1 MQRPIF
7 TLVSD
12 DEPRLEALRS
22 DLNRRYQADYQVCVA
37 SSAAAALTMMAVLAD
52 AGAEVALIIADEH
65 LADMPAVDFLASAHG
80 LHPGAKRILLIDRG
94 NWTGP
99 HPAIAAMAV
108 GKIDYCLYVPWFPPE
123 RNLHPPVSEF
133 LAAWDK
139 SREPSRVAFRIVGP
153 ASSPRAHRLREDLTR
168 MSVPYWYFDHES
180 AEGRQLLHKHD
191 LDGRPL
197 PVVLARDDSVLI
209 NPSHEDLMVKLG
221 FRTSPDLHTCDV
233 AIVGAGPAGLAA
245 AVYAASEGL
254 STLVLEPDI
263 PGGQAGTSSLIR
275 NYLGF
280 PHGLSGDD
288 LTDRALNQ
296 AWLFGAEFTS
306 AAAEGLTVRDGRRV
320 VHAGGAEVE
329 ARAVVIATG
338 VSWRRLGVPGLE
350 KLIGAGVFY
359 GAASA
364 EARAMAGQDVYVT
377 GAGNSAGQAAIHLA
391 RYAATVTMVVRG
403 ADLGATMSSY
413 LVTEISKTDNVRVR
427 LATEVTGGH
436 GQCSL
441 ETLTLRDR
449 DSGAI
454 DAVPAAGLFVMIGAE
469 PRTGWLPDGIGRD
482 DEGFILTGRNLQ
494 RAGKLPADWPY
505 GRPPLLLETSIPGV
519 FAAGDVRHRSIK
531 RVASAV
537 GEGAT
542 AIQLVHEYLSA
553 GQD

>member
-7 TLVSD
+7 LLVCD
-12 DEPRLEALRS
+12 NGRRLERLRR
-22 DLNRRYQADYQVCVA
+22 DLSRRYEADYQVSIA
-37 SSAAAALTMMAVLAD
+37 SSAAAALTMLAVLAGAD
-52 AGAEVALIIADEH
+52 AEVALVIADEH
-65 LADMPAVDFLASAHG
+65 LADMTAVDFLGRVCS
-80 LHPGAKRILLIDRG
+80 LHPRAKRVLLIDRG
-94 NWTGP
+94 QWAAA
-99 HPAIAAMAV
+99 HPVIAAMAV
-108 GKIDYCLYVPWFPPE
+108 GKIDYHLYVPWFPLE
-123 RNLHPPVSEF
+123 RNLYPVVSEF

-139 SREPSRVAFRIVGP
+139 SREPSRAAFRIVGP
-153 ASSPRAHRLREDLTR
+153 AHSPRSHRLRDDLTR
-168 MSVPYWYFDHES
+168 ISVPYWYFDAAS
-180 AEGRQLLHKHD
+180 DEGRHLLREHH
-191 LDGRPL
+191 LYGTPL
-197 PVVLARDDSVLI
+197 PVVLGNDDSVLVD
-209 NPSHEDLMVKLG
+209 PSHEDLLAKLG
-221 FRTSPDLHTCDV
+221 FRADPELRSCDV
-233 AIVGAGPAGLAA
+233 IIVGAGPAGLAA

-254 STLVLEPDI
+254 STVILEPDM

-288 LTDRALNQ
+288 LTERAVNQ
-296 AWLFGAEFTS
+296 AWLFGAEFTI
-306 AAAEGLTVRDGRRV
+306 AEANGLTVRDGGRV
-320 VHAGGAEVE
+320 VHAGDAEVE

-338 VSWRRLGVPGLE
+338 VSWRRLSVPGLE
-350 KLIGAGVFY
+350 NLIGAGVFY
-359 GAASA
+359 GAAGA
-364 EARAMAGQDVYVT
+364 EARALAGQDVFVI

-403 ADLGATMSSY
+403 VDLGATMSSY
-413 LVTEISKTDNVRVR
+413 LVTEISRTDNIRVR

-449 DSGAI
+449 GSGAI

-469 PRTGWLPDGIGRD
+469 PRTGWLPDSIGRD